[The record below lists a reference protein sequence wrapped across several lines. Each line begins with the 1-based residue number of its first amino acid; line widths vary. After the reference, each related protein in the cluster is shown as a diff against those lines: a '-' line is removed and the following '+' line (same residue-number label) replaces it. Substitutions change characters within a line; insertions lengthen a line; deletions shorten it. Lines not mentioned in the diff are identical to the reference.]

1 MLGKIFLAFML
12 ILFCT
17 VNVSAKDKAVE
28 IPIEQRLKIFID
40 VSDVTNFIELETNLR
55 LREMLIEKFRAEKIF
70 NVIDTENK
78 LSENIFDAKTLGD
91 KKTAADVGEL
101 FIYAPPAD
109 TPFSEDDKNF
119 YENLG
124 VKYIVKCTILG
135 LGADQIIQGYN
146 DSPRIGIGIGT
157 GSHRHSHWG
166 IGIGADFDVGGAGS
180 RKRNVYCAALQ
191 VQLINAETGA
201 TLWRYNLTGQ
211 AELKKKP
218 SKGYDD
224 AHDEAYLK
232 ALQDA
237 TKNIVKRV
245 TDYSQKF
252 LLKQTDEVKDKS

>member
-1 MLGKIFLAFML
+1 MLRKIFTALLLIL

-28 IPIEQRLKIFID
+28 IPIEQRLKIFVD
-40 VSDVTNFIELETNLR
+40 VADVTNFVELETNLR
-55 LREMLIEKFRAEKIF
+55 LREMLIEKLRAEKIF
-70 NVIDTENK
+70 NVIDSENV

-91 KKTAADVGEL
+91 KKSMADVGEL
-101 FIYAPPAD
+101 FIFAPPAD
-109 TPFSEDDKNF
+109 MPFTEDEKNF
-119 YENLG
+119 YESHG
-124 VKYIVKCTILG
+124 VKYVVKCTILG
-135 LGADQIIQGYN
+135 LGAEQIVQSYN
-146 DSPRIGIGIGT
+146 DRPRIGIGIGT
-157 GSHRHSHWG
+157 GSHRHSGWG
-166 IGIGADFDVGGAGS
+166 IGIGADFDVGGGS

-191 VQLINAETGA
+191 VQFINAETGV

-232 ALQDA
+232 ALQDV

-252 LLKQTDEVKDKS
+252 LVKQNVEVKS